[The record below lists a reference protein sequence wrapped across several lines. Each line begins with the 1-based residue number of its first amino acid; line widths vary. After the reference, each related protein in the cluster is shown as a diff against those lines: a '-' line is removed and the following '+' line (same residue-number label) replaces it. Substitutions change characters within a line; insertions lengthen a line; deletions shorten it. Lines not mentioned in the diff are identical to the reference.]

1 MTSKQNSIYSMIK
14 RVLLFLKKSSDFFA
28 ALPVMAELIVE
39 IETNLNE
46 IDSYKEQ
53 QATDITG
60 LRKQK
65 DNYRKTAL
73 QKAVEISH
81 TIQVY
86 AKKTGNEVLANEIY
100 YTESTL
106 KNMSD
111 NDLDTTLAVIYKSTD
126 ANKDK
131 LASYGITP
139 MKITDFKAAAD
150 AFKVAIGTPKGGTLG
165 RKQSTDQ
172 LTVLFDAEMSTIDD
186 VDSMMDGFKF
196 SNPALYNEYQNNRKI
211 NYISGSLMVNASI
224 TDAETGTGLPG
235 VKMEFMLD
243 QTLVL
248 EKTTGVAGGMNVK
261 SLAPGIYIV
270 KLSKIGYVTQQV
282 QLNVAGDKLVTLNVS
297 MAKELLVMPAA
308 QR

>member
-86 AKKTGNEVLANEIY
+86 AKKSGNEVLANEIY

-297 MAKELLVMPAA
+297 MAKELLVMPVA

>member
-86 AKKTGNEVLANEIY
+86 AKKSGNEVLANEIY

-172 LTVLFDAEMSTIDD
+172 LTVLFDAEMATIDD

>member
-14 RVLLFLKKSSDFFA
+14 RVLLFLKKSSDFFT

-65 DNYRKTAL
+65 DSYRKTAL

-111 NDLDTTLAVIYKSTD
+111 NDLDTTLGVIYKSAD
-126 ANKDK
+126 ANKDN
-131 LASYGITP
+131 LAAYGITP
-139 MKITDFKAAAD
+139 VKITDYKAAAD

-172 LTVLFDAEMSTIDD
+172 LTVLFDAEMLTIDD

-196 SNPALYNEYQNNRKI
+196 SNPSLYNEYQNNRKI

-297 MAKELLVMPAA
+297 MAKELLAMPVA

>member
-86 AKKTGNEVLANEIY
+86 AKKSGNEVLANEIY

-282 QLNVAGDKLVTLNVS
+282 QLNVAGDKLVTLNAS
-297 MAKELLVMPAA
+297 MAKELLVMPVA

>member
-1 MTSKQNSIYSMIK
+1 MTSKQSSIYSMLR
-14 RVLLFLKKSSDFFA
+14 RVLLFLKKSSDLFT
-28 ALPVMAELIVE
+28 ALPVMADLTTE

-65 DNYRKTAL
+65 DNFRKTAL

-81 TIQVY
+81 AIQVY
-86 AKKTGNEVLANEIY
+86 AQMTGNEVLANEIY
-100 YTESTL
+100 YTESGL
-106 KNMSD
+106 NKMSD
-111 NDLDTTLAVIYKSTD
+111 NELDTTLGVIYKSAD

-131 LASYGITP
+131 LTAYGVTP
-139 MKITDFKAAAD
+139 AKVTDYKAAAD
-150 AFKVAIGTPKGGTLG
+150 AFKAAIGTPKGGTIG

-172 LTVLFDAEMSTIDD
+172 LSVLFEAEMATIDK
-186 VDSMMDGFKF
+186 VDLMMDTFKF
-196 SNPALYNEYQNNRKI
+196 SNPPLYNEYQNNRKI
-211 NYISGSLMVNASI
+211 NFISGSLMVNASI

-261 SLAPGIYIV
+261 SLDPGIYIV
-270 KLSKIGYVTQQV
+270 KLSKIGYATQQV
-282 QLNVAGDKLVTLNVS
+282 QLNVPGDNLVTLNVS
-297 MAKELLVMPAA
+297 MAKELLVIPVA
-308 QR
+308 Q

>member
-86 AKKTGNEVLANEIY
+86 AKKSGNEVLANEIY

-172 LTVLFDAEMSTIDD
+172 LTVLFDAEMATIDD

-297 MAKELLVMPAA
+297 MAKELLVMPVA

>member
-282 QLNVAGDKLVTLNVS
+282 QLNVAGDKLVTLNAS
-297 MAKELLVMPAA
+297 MAKELLVMPVA

>member
-297 MAKELLVMPAA
+297 MAKELLVMPVA